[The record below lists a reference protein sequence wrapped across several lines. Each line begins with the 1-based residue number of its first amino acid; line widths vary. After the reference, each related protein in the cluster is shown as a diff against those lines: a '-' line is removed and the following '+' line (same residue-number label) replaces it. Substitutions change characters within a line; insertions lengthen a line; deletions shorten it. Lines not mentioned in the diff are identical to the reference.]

1 MKKMMVVFA
10 IMAMVLSL
18 GTAFAG
24 DFAGDNENQ
33 KDVGTKLYLEWLKQ
47 QEAMSVA
54 PAVKDFGRRGP
65 IVSEAQ
71 VDLGTALYNAAF
83 SKESTM
89 QQNSGAVAG
98 GVTTVD
104 ENTRIWDNLMGPGG
118 SDLP

>member
-1 MKKMMVVFA
+1 
-10 IMAMVLSL
+10 
-18 GTAFAG
+18 
-24 DFAGDNENQ
+24 
-33 KDVGTKLYLEWLKQ
+33 
-47 QEAMSVA
+47 
-54 PAVKDFGRRGP
+54 
-65 IVSEAQ
+65 VSEAQ